1 MTDVVA
7 GGDAA
12 AAAPLA
18 AGCVAVVIITRDR
31 VDELLHTLGRLD
43 GLPERPGVVVVDQG
57 SGDDTPA
64 RVRRAYPA
72 VRVLALDGDRG
83 AAGRNVG
90 VEAVDARYIAFC
102 DDDSWWAPGALR
114 RAAAVLDANPDL
126 AVVAARVLL
135 NDDQRLD
142 PACAAMAVS
151 PLPRAAR
158 GPGPSVLGFVA
169 CGAIV
174 RRTAFLGAGGF
185 HPGLGIGGE
194 EQLLAVDLAAAG
206 WKLVYRD
213 DVVAYHHP
221 SPRRDR
227 RRRCTLQVRN
237 ELWFAWL
244 RRDARVVAR
253 VTLRAGRAA
262 IREPAARRGLLQAL
276 RGARWV
282 LGDRRPVPAWLEADL
297 RQISKP

>member
-114 RAAAVLDANPDL
+114 RAAAVLDANPDV

-135 NDDQRLD
+135 TIH
-142 PACAAMAVS
+142 
-151 PLPRAAR
+151 R
-158 GPGPSVLGFVA
+158 GV
-169 CGAIV
+169 
-174 RRTAFLGAGGF
+174 
-185 HPGLGIGGE
+185 
-194 EQLLAVDLAAAG
+194 
-206 WKLVYRD
+206 
-213 DVVAYHHP
+213 
-221 SPRRDR
+221 
-227 RRRCTLQVRN
+227 
-237 ELWFAWL
+237 
-244 RRDARVVAR
+244 
-253 VTLRAGRAA
+253 GRF
-262 IREPAARRGLLQAL
+262 
-276 RGARWV
+276 
-282 LGDRRPVPAWLEADL
+282 RPVRA
-297 RQISKP
+297 QG